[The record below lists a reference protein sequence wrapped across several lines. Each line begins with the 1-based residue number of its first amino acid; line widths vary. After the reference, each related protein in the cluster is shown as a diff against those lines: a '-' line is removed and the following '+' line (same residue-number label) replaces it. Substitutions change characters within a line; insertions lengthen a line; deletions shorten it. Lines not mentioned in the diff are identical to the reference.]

1 MRPFREADLISCP
14 LISSFDLVSF
24 SWPCGRVYHRA
35 RGSRREWNL
44 NVSVRAPLA
53 AGSNTSPVERDRQLA
68 LAAEAVSQA
77 IGTVPERW
85 ATIEWPYHE
94 ALERGVDERAAFL
107 AETARCVRTRG
118 LASVDLTLRAHG
130 QGRGFQFKISRMGA
144 SASRTTAFIRNR
156 CPSADTTYW
165 GPGPPTEP
173 TFAVKSGTGVSTLRD
188 RLSAPIWS
196 RADVSFPSSA
206 M

>member
-1 MRPFREADLISCP
+1 M
-14 LISSFDLVSF
+14 
-24 SWPCGRVYHRA
+24 
-35 RGSRREWNL
+35 
-44 NVSVRAPLA
+44 
-53 AGSNTSPVERDRQLA
+53 
-68 LAAEAVSQA
+68 
-77 IGTVPERW
+77 PERW

-144 SASRTTAFIRNR
+144 SASHTTAFIRNLLPIR
-156 CPSADTTYW
+156 RYHVLGAGPAD
-165 GPGPPTEP
+165 
-173 TFAVKSGTGVSTLRD
+173 GTNVRGEERDRSITLRD